1 MVLAGLFLWPGLLTW
16 ALIVALMAG
25 FSHLPALDDITPPDA
40 KRIILG
46 VATLM
51 LPLVALVP
59 TH

>member
-40 KRIILG
+40 KRITLG

-59 TH
+59 AR